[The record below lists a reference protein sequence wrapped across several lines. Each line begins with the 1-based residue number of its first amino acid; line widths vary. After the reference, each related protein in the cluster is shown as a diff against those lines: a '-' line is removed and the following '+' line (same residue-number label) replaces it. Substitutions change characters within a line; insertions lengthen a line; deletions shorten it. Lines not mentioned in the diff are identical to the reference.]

1 MVLSTGTWWVD
12 TGATDHV
19 CNSLQGF
26 QETRRLAE
34 GEITVYM
41 GNATKVA
48 AIAVGDIY
56 LSYDGN
62 KTLVLRNSLYVPT
75 FRKNLIS
82 VSKLYMDIL
91 FLLMTSCYKRK

>member
-1 MVLSTGTWWVD
+1 
-12 TGATDHV
+12 
-19 CNSLQGF
+19 
-26 QETRRLAE
+26 
-34 GEITVYM
+34 M

-91 FLLMTSCYKRK
+91 FLFITTLSLKEIEYPSKNNLETEIKFFLNVGT

>member
-26 QETRRLAE
+26 QETRRLVE

-41 GNATKVA
+41 GNAMKVA
-48 AIAVGDIY
+48 AIVVGDIY
-56 LSYDGN
+56 LSVDGN
-62 KTLVLRNSLYVPT
+62 KTLVLRNCLYIPT

-91 FLLMTSCYKRK
+91 FLLMTSCYKKK